1 MGAANFPVPD
11 DLDKVIELLAA
22 RKEYFSLVERDG
34 TFSILTGDQV
44 AFIAN
49 TQQEA
54 HAFLCGVFLM
64 CIDGLPLEQIFNQ

>member
-54 HAFLCGVFLM
+54 HAFLCGVFLL
-64 CIDGLPLEQIFNQ
+64 CFDGLPLEQIFNQ